1 MAEVLKCIV
10 PTRALRRPAA
20 AELGIDAH
28 RLENRHTAR
37 PIRPGGGRQSPV
49 GRLGDDI
56 EARIIGAARGQ
67 AQVVVRGESRIRG
80 DAYVL
85 QRAPGGA
92 VRSRAGFR
100 VDADAIAQ
108 T

>member
-37 PIRPGGGRQSPV
+37 PIRPLQG
-49 GRLGDDI
+49 
-56 EARIIGAARGQ
+56 
-67 AQVVVRGESRIRG
+67 VVVSTVIR
-80 DAYVL
+80 
-85 QRAPGGA
+85 
-92 VRSRAGFR
+92 
-100 VDADAIAQ
+100 
-108 T
+108 